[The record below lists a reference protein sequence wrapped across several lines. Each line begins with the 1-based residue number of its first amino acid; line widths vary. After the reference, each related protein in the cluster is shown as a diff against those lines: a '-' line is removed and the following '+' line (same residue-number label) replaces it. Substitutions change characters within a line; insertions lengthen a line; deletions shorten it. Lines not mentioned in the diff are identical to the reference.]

1 MLRTY
6 GNKCDAT
13 AIGLFAAPRQQ
24 TLVDALRTSNLTK
37 RKGEDWGRKPT
48 PHS

>member
-13 AIGLFAAPRQQ
+13 AIGLFAAPHQQ
-24 TLVDALRTSNLTK
+24 TLVDALSTSN
-37 RKGEDWGRKPT
+37 PT
-48 PHS
+48 QK